1 MALWLLLKYLSKT
14 QNSFANIKE
23 ERVKKKK
30 RKKKNGLLDHGKRK
44 RKAEQKSSGEKRVI
58 EEAKL
63 RFIIG

>member
-1 MALWLLLKYLSKT
+1 MGALVALWLLLKYHSKT

-23 ERVKKKK
+23 EKQKKTP
-30 RKKKNGLLDHGKRK
+30 RIVGLWQKKN
-44 RKAEQKSSGEKRVI
+44 SGEKRVT

>member
-1 MALWLLLKYLSKT
+1 VALWLLLKYHSKT

-23 ERVKKKK
+23 EKQKKTP
-30 RKKKNGLLDHGKRK
+30 RIVGLWQKKN
-44 RKAEQKSSGEKRVI
+44 SGEKRVT